1 MKHFRTSLSQTICGK
16 IQIPPSAK
24 LGLVSDEKTVT
35 QNLIHDQ
42 ETIINGGH
50 SFTTASSKVTEDIYP
65 DKYVIYLSEESINYS
80 WVVENSIEIKIYELE
95 NNTLLAQKI
104 VGRLDDISI
113 MSISSHYSHPAI
125 IIDNCNS
132 ATINL
137 KDSFLKVEINSLCD
151 NASNPKCDKLPDN
164 VAVSGYDALCLP
176 LTDFYVVPPATT
188 PTTTP
193 EPPEVVNRVYIDRQ
207 PTIITNDDIT
217 YYRVEADISVDGG
230 DKFKYWWEKKD
241 IGEDWRRYSELDEAF
256 SNTTVFLKEPKEK
269 DVYYRLLITEPTRQ
283 YSDSV
288 FFNFPDPTTTTTTT
302 LSPPVFSKP
311 DSVTNVAISGGIR
324 EVYLSWNPPAFDGN
338 SEITGYEIIGKVDDP
353 ALGDNAGGWMLETLA
368 TSTGVPASV
377 SGYFQPVNFIYDGV
391 DITYCVFSNNYF
403 GSGIR
408 NDLQNCTTGR
418 TIALDPPNVY
428 DITISPFRTSTSRG
442 YSLDWS
448 ASAPPTFPITGHTV
462 RYRPSGYDV
471 PFDTGNYSAVETA
484 ASITGSFSGCDIY
497 EIQISATNEIG
508 EGPFASGF
516 SRMAFQASA
525 PTGVSYELL
534 EGAANSFV
542 EMSGS
547 WYAPQDDGLC
557 DIQDYVFSY
566 RELPDG
572 SYTTPTSTYNDLTF
586 KTSDTLASGDYELRV
601 AAITEAGTG
610 VYGFYNPQTVFIYN
624 FENNRIVNNNPEFTD
639 TYPYFSNGHQIT
651 EDSGPR
657 NLPAVIIHDDQP
669 AMLSGGFNTA
679 KFGNSGLYLSEDS
692 FACPYDF
699 YGSWDEEAQD
709 YNNHYKF
716 LEGLEINDDA
726 LKLVSSYSSVQTRI
740 PLHRD
745 RCTKFTYEFWF
756 KIPNPYFVDNWETT
770 SMSNMA
776 PLFQLVTFHDEHPLE
791 KPSLNTIKLEHL
803 CQFLGTPNSPTSI
816 TSAPCQH
823 NYSYNND
830 MFPNLSKCYDD
841 GAGISSFG
849 LMGQYVPN
857 SGMRLIYSEDH
868 AVAGYWYIDQSAPT
882 TVGPYEVF
890 IDMESTKIVNPDT
903 PQEYNAVNLDSHGIN
918 MNPSNSVAGT
928 FIPTSTYI
936 QDNDWHHIA
945 LSVDAENDN
954 YVTIYVDGEEKF
966 THNPTLNLD
975 LHYDGNLVERQHHLH
990 RTFYDQASNSR
1001 YYCYMGKKE
1010 PASSSSSNET
1020 FYDTLLSYGWF
1031 LVGRSSDF
1039 CSDLYGD
1046 PSTYMSNCLH
1056 FDDMRLS
1063 SRIVYSGEFD
1073 PPTETH
1079 NS

>member
-24 LGLVSDEKTVT
+24 LGLVSDAKSVS

-42 ETIINGGH
+42 ETIVNRGD

-65 DKYVIYLSEESINYS
+65 DKYIIYLSEESINYS

-104 VGRLDDISI
+104 IGRLDDISI
-113 MSISSHYSHPAI
+113 MPVSSYYNHPAI
-125 IIDNCNS
+125 VIDNCNS

-137 KDSFLKVEINSLCD
+137 KDSFLKIEINSLCD
-151 NASNPKCDKLPDN
+151 NASNPKCDQLPDN
-164 VAVSGYDALCLP
+164 VAISGYDALCIP

-193 EPPEVVNRVYIDRQ
+193 EPPEIVNRVYIDRQ

-241 IGEDWRRYSELDEAF
+241 IGEGWRRYSELDEAF

-269 DVYYRLLITEPTRQ
+269 DTYYRLLITEPTRQ

-302 LSPPVFSKP
+302 LAPPVFSKP

-324 EVYLSWNPPAFDGN
+324 EVYLSWNPPVFDGN
-338 SEITGYEIIGKVDDP
+338 SEITGYDIIGRVDDP
-353 ALGDNAGGWMLETLA
+353 ELGDTAGGWSMETLA
-368 TSTGVPASV
+368 TYTGVPASV
-377 SGYFQPVNFIYDGV
+377 SGYFQPVNFTYDGV

-408 NDLQNCTTGR
+408 NDLQNCVTGR
-418 TIALDPPNVY
+418 TVALDPPTVY
-428 DITISPFRTSTSRG
+428 DISISPFRTSISRG

-448 ASAPPTFPITGHTV
+448 ASAPPTFPVTSHTV

-484 ASITGSFSGCDIY
+484 ASITGSFIGCDIY
-497 EIQISATNEIG
+497 EIQIAATNEIG

-534 EGAANSFV
+534 EGTTNSFV

-557 DIQDYVFSY
+557 NIQDYVFSY

-572 SYTTPTSTYNDLTF
+572 SFNTPTATEGDLTF

-610 VYGFYNPQTVFIYN
+610 VYGFYNPQTIFIYN
-624 FENNRIVNNNPEFTD
+624 FESNRIIHSTDQYNNTS
-639 TYPYFSNGHQIT
+639 TYPYFPSGYQIT
-651 EDSGPR
+651 EDVGPR
-657 NLPAVIIHDDQP
+657 NIPARVYACLNGHFTAGSWSSESIL
-669 AMLSGGFNTA
+669 ASGGFGFS

-692 FACPYDF
+692 FACPYDG
-699 YGSWDEEAQD
+699 YGYGEED
-709 YNNHYKF
+709 PETGDTEYYYHYKF
-716 LEGLEINDDA
+716 LEGLEVNNSSATFEYIN
-726 LKLVSSYSSVQTRI
+726 QPPI
-740 PLHRD
+740 PLHKD
-745 RCTKFTYEFWF
+745 GKTKFTYEFWF
-756 KIPNPYFVDNWETT
+756 RLPAGDTSGWET
-770 SMSNMA
+770 NFVFNFA
-776 PLFQLVTFHDEHPLE
+776 PLFYLTTLHE
-791 KPSLNTIKLEHL
+791 KKPTEDPSIRLEHL
-803 CQFLGTPNSPTSI
+803 CNAVGSTNFPI
-816 TSAPCQH
+816 TDAPCKH
-823 NYSYNND
+823 SYNYTNSY
-830 MFPNLSKCYDD
+830 FPNMSKDLD
-841 GAGISSFG
+841 EGAAYSEFA
-849 LMGQYVPN
+849 LLGQWVPN
-857 SGMRLIYSEDH
+857 SGMRLIYQEEHVSEGSWD
-868 AVAGYWYIDQSAPT
+868 IESSAPG
-882 TVGPYEVF
+882 TVSPSQLN
-890 IDMESTKIVNPDT
+890 IQLTNTKIVNPDT
-903 PQEYNAVNLDSHGIN
+903 PQEYNVTNLDSHGVSL
-918 MNPSNSVAGT
+918 SNHLNHT
-928 FIPTSTYI
+928 QIPTSVYI
-936 QDNDWHHIA
+936 QDSDWHHIA
-945 LSVDAENDN
+945 LSVDSENNN
-954 YVTIYVDGEEKF
+954 YVTLYIDGEERF
-966 THNPTLNLD
+966 THNPTFSVFLEYD
-975 LHYDGNLVERQHHLH
+975 YSTIGSHYHHH
-990 RTFYDQASNSR
+990 RTEPSNGHYSYFGKSGTDVHTLPTTT
-1001 YYCYMGKKE
+1001 YYEPLLCYGYFTVGVHPNYNYVGIE
-1010 PASSSSSNET
+1010 
-1020 FYDTLLSYGWF
+1020 SYG
-1031 LVGRSSDF
+1031 
-1039 CSDLYGD
+1039 
-1046 PSTYMSNCLH
+1046 MSHCLH
-1056 FDDMRLS
+1056 FDDIRLS

-1073 PPTETH
+1073 PPTEAH
-1079 NS
+1079 YS

>member
-24 LGLVSDEKTVT
+24 LGLVSDAKSVT

-42 ETIINGGH
+42 ETIINRGG

-113 MSISSHYSHPAI
+113 MPASSYYSHPAI
-125 IIDNCNS
+125 IIDSCN
-132 ATINL
+132 ATTINL

-151 NASNPKCDKLPDN
+151 NACNPKCDKLPDS
-164 VAVSGYDALCLP
+164 VAVSGYDTLCLP

-188 PTTTP
+188 LTTTP

-241 IGEDWRRYSELDEAF
+241 IGENWRRYSELDEAS

-302 LSPPVFSKP
+302 LAPPVFSKP

-338 SEITGYEIIGKVDDP
+338 SEITGYDIIGRVDDP
-353 ALGDNAGGWMLETLA
+353 ALGDTAGGWRMETLA

-377 SGYFQPVNFIYDGV
+377 SGYFQPVNFTYDGI
-391 DITYCVFSNNYF
+391 DITYCVFSNNFF

-408 NDLQNCTTGR
+408 NDLQNCVTGS
-418 TIALDPPNVY
+418 TLAIDPPTVY
-428 DITISPFRTSTSRG
+428 DITISPFRTSASRG

-448 ASAPPTFPITGHTV
+448 ASAPPTFPVTSHTV

-497 EIQISATNEIG
+497 EIQIAATNDIG

-534 EGAANSFV
+534 EGVANSFV

-572 SYTTPTSTYNDLTF
+572 SYNTPTATSNALTF

-624 FENNRIVNNNPEFTD
+624 FESNRLIHSTNYTSSVTT
-639 TYPYFSNGHQIT
+639 TYPYWPSGHQIT
-651 EDSGPR
+651 EDIGPR
-657 NLPAVIIHDDQP
+657 NMPARVSVGYFGARDGDEEYYQFRDYN
-669 AMLSGGFNTA
+669 SEVS
-679 KFGNSGLYLSEDS
+679 KFGSSGLYLSELN

-699 YGSWDEEAQD
+699 YSGYDEEAED
-709 YNNHYKF
+709 GPFYHWKY
-716 LEGLEINDDA
+716 LEGLEFNDNNSNA
-726 LKLVSSYSSVQTRI
+726 TFSSPASIGAI

-745 RCTKFTYEFWF
+745 GKTKFTYEFWF
-756 KIPNPYFVDNWETT
+756 KIPENYNNNWEST
-770 SMSNMA
+770 SRSNFA
-776 PLFQLVTFHDEHPLE
+776 TLF
-791 KPSLNTIKLEHL
+791 SLDTLHQKNPTDDPNVRLEHI
-803 CQFLGTPNSPTSI
+803 CGI
-816 TSAPCQH
+816 TSTIGIDAPCQH
-823 NYSYNND
+823 NYSYENPDYPTLND
-830 MFPNLSKCYDD
+830 T
-841 GAGISSFG
+841 AGGGYSSFN
-849 LMGQYVPN
+849 LHGQYVPN
-857 SGMRLIYSEDH
+857 SGMRLLFEHQSYVD
-868 AVAGYWYIDQSAPT
+868 GYWYIESAGSSASALPEEIQFNLNQT
-882 TVGPYEVF
+882 N
-890 IDMESTKIVNPDT
+890 IVNPDT
-903 PQEYNAVNLDSHGIN
+903 PQEYTLTGLDSHGV
-918 MNPSNSVAGT
+918 SLYQE
-928 FIPTSTYI
+928 IPTAAYI
-936 QDNDWHHIA
+936 QDTDWHHIA
-945 LSVDAENDN
+945 LSVDVENDN
-954 YVTIYVDGEEKF
+954 FITLYIDGEERF
-966 THNPTLNLD
+966 THNPTFNLY
-975 LHYDGNLVERQHHLH
+975 LAYDGSTISQGYHQY
-990 RTFYDQASNSR
+990 RTQPTNGYYAYFGNGTNSTTTNFYDPLLA
-1001 YYCYMGKKE
+1001 YGYFTVGTD
-1010 PASSSSSNET
+1010 PFIASSEE
-1020 FYDTLLSYGWF
+1020 SYA
-1031 LVGRSSDF
+1031 
-1039 CSDLYGD
+1039 
-1046 PSTYMSNCLH
+1046 MSHCAH
-1056 FDDMRLS
+1056 FDDIRLS

-1073 PPTETH
+1073 PPTDAH
-1079 NS
+1079 HA

>member
-24 LGLVSDEKTVT
+24 LGLVSDAKSVT

-42 ETIINGGH
+42 ETIINRGG
-50 SFTTASSKVTEDIYP
+50 SFVTASSKVTEDIYP

-113 MSISSHYSHPAI
+113 MPVSSYYSHPAI
-125 IIDNCNS
+125 VIDNCNQ

-151 NASNPKCDKLPDN
+151 NASNPKCDKLPDS

-207 PTIITNDDIT
+207 PTIITNNDIT

-241 IGEDWRRYSELDEAF
+241 IGENWRRYSELDEAS

-302 LSPPVFSKP
+302 LAPPVFSKP

-338 SEITGYEIIGKVDDP
+338 SEITGYDIIGRVDDP
-353 ALGDNAGGWMLETLA
+353 ALGDTAGGWRMETLA
-368 TSTGVPASV
+368 TSTGVPPSV
-377 SGYFQPVNFIYDGV
+377 SGYFQPVGFIYDGV

-408 NDLQNCTTGR
+408 NDLQNCVTGR
-418 TIALDPPNVY
+418 TIALDPPTVY
-428 DITISPFRTSTSRG
+428 DISISPFRTSTSRG

-484 ASITGSFSGCDIY
+484 ASITGSFNGCDIY

-534 EGAANSFV
+534 EGTANSFV

-572 SYTTPTSTYNDLTF
+572 SYNTPTATSNALTF

-610 VYGFYNPQTVFIYN
+610 VYGFYNPQTVFVYN
-624 FENNRIVNNNPEFTD
+624 FESNRMIHSTD
-639 TYPYFSNGHQIT
+639 SNITNAYPYWPSGFQIT
-651 EDSGPR
+651 EDIGPR
-657 NLPAVIIHDDQP
+657 NLPVR
-669 AMLSGGFNTA
+669 LNVGY
-679 KFGNSGLYLSEDS
+679 FG
-692 FACPYDF
+692 A
-699 YGSWDEEAQD
+699 
-709 YNNHYKF
+709 
-716 LEGLEINDDA
+716 
-726 LKLVSSYSSVQTRI
+726 R
-740 PLHRD
+740 
-745 RCTKFTYEFWF
+745 
-756 KIPNPYFVDNWETT
+756 
-770 SMSNMA
+770 
-776 PLFQLVTFHDEHPLE
+776 
-791 KPSLNTIKLEHL
+791 
-803 CQFLGTPNSPTSI
+803 
-816 TSAPCQH
+816 
-823 NYSYNND
+823 NY
-830 MFPNLSKCYDD
+830 
-841 GAGISSFG
+841 
-849 LMGQYVPN
+849 
-857 SGMRLIYSEDH
+857 
-868 AVAGYWYIDQSAPT
+868 
-882 TVGPYEVF
+882 
-890 IDMESTKIVNPDT
+890 
-903 PQEYNAVNLDSHGIN
+903 
-918 MNPSNSVAGT
+918 
-928 FIPTSTYI
+928 
-936 QDNDWHHIA
+936 
-945 LSVDAENDN
+945 
-954 YVTIYVDGEEKF
+954 
-966 THNPTLNLD
+966 
-975 LHYDGNLVERQHHLH
+975 
-990 RTFYDQASNSR
+990 
-1001 YYCYMGKKE
+1001 
-1010 PASSSSSNET
+1010 
-1020 FYDTLLSYGWF
+1020 
-1031 LVGRSSDF
+1031 
-1039 CSDLYGD
+1039 
-1046 PSTYMSNCLH
+1046 
-1056 FDDMRLS
+1056 
-1063 SRIVYSGEFD
+1063 
-1073 PPTETH
+1073 
-1079 NS
+1079 